1 MGQLESSIPGLVAQ
15 SKGTATKKRYLVA
28 TIFVDH
34 FSRFSYVHMQ
44 ESTNGEETLKAK
56 KAFEAVAENY
66 GVYIRHYHGD
76 NGRFAEKLF
85 VDHATNKGQTV
96 S

>member
-1 MGQLESSIPGLVAQ
+1 
-15 SKGTATKKRYLVA
+15 
-28 TIFVDH
+28 
-34 FSRFSYVHMQ
+34 MQ

-66 GVYIRHYHGD
+66 GVYIRHYHGN